1 MSDEIGC
8 KNTDKEIWR
17 EKDSFYS
24 DSIHVTELGG
34 IGLNCGGSVRVL
46 PIRSWFGMVD
56 ELDTL
61 HTALASRDEEV
72 KGLEAQNEQLKYQ
85 VCNLLCGEWANGG
98 NHKEGCA
105 LRGEDK

>member
-1 MSDEIGC
+1 MSEKHCREHHSYDEGRGGNICNPGIEC
-8 KNTDKEIWR
+8 DFCRDKILRAESRKAWGEVKSLR
-17 EKDSFYS
+17 
-24 DSIHVTELGG
+24 T
-34 IGLNCGGSVRVL
+34 
-46 PIRSWFGMVD
+46 
-56 ELDTL
+56 T
-61 HTALASRDEEV
+61 LASRDEEV